1 VHTVL
6 CQLRVACGL
15 RFAEATMNEQNDLID
30 DSAAGVIRRYQHQQ
44 LRNASESATDDVGR
58 DKSETDSDFRFRR
71 RTSYPGIVVRRHST
85 AAPSGDECGN
95 NNGDIDDDDED
106 TDRRSLRRGRPELE
120 DASWETSADETTP
133 ISERRRIHLQSVGAG
148 GRSLEHAHEEEMLE
162 QDGGH
167 DDDDDFV
174 DRLDDA
180 DEKRPASAAMVGA
193 AAAAAMHA
201 QWPFPFLARP
211 PMAGGMPGNAAGK
224 LLSPYVQF
232 PSMVAPPRESNVK
245 LAAIDGT
252 EVAVAQF
259 AENNILP
266 ADMAALNVVLWNL
279 HQQQMFQMHLLL
291 QLQQQIVFATAN
303 PTNPGAPGGNG
314 SIGDISETVAAGGS
328 TPIAGTGQVL
338 PGEVPLPAAAQHQF
352 LQQHLHQQPL
362 AALFSSHSVAPRPFG
377 SNSTTKYPDVG
388 SKPGIPDRDES
399 LTPQAQSSMPT
410 STSGAT
416 PSTPSV
422 PHGNSVLAAM
432 QPGAQQPLPS
442 AHPLPNLLPP
452 ASQQQPQQLAS
463 ECTTSVSTTGDY
475 VSGPPSLASGVGGLG
490 AIPPML
496 AMIDMSLGRLEQQQ
510 KQSSEG
516 NFFKI
521 SSDGLFICSKFK
533 VLTLD
538 RNDLM
543 LIC

>member
-1 VHTVL
+1 M
-6 CQLRVACGL
+6 L
-15 RFAEATMNEQNDLID
+15 RFAEPSMNEPNELVD
-30 DSAAGVIRRYQHQQ
+30 DVTAGVIRRHQHSQ
-44 LRNASESATDDVGR
+44 LRNANENTTDDGGK
-58 DKSETDSDFRFRR
+58 DKSETDSDFRFCR
-71 RTSYPGIVVRRHST
+71 RTTYPGIVVRRHST
-85 AAPSGDECGN
+85 AAPSNDECGN
-95 NNGDIDDDDED
+95 NNDDVDDDDDD
-106 TDRRSLRRGRPELE
+106 TDRRSLRRGRPEPE
-120 DASWETSADETTP
+120 DGSWETLADDSAP
-133 ISERRRIHLQSVGAG
+133 ISERRRIQLQSMGAGAG
-148 GRSLEHAHEEEMLE
+148 GRSLEHGHEDEMLE

-167 DDDDDFV
+167 DEDDDYV
-174 DRLDDA
+174 DRSDDA
-180 DEKRPASAAMVGA
+180 DEKRPASAAMVG

-211 PMAGGMPGNAAGK
+211 PMAGGMPGNVAGK
-224 LLSPYVQF
+224 LLPPYVQF
-232 PSMVAPPRESNVK
+232 PSMMAPPRESNVK

-303 PTNPGAPGGNG
+303 PTNAAGPGGNG
-314 SIGDISETVAAGGS
+314 GVGDISEAVAAGGPAP
-328 TPIAGTGQVL
+328 TAGTGQTL

-362 AALFSSHSVAPRPFG
+362 AALFSNHSVASRPFG
-377 SNSTTKYPDVG
+377 SSSTTKYPDVG
-388 SKPGIPDRDES
+388 SKSGILDRDES

-422 PHGNSVLAAM
+422 SHGNSALAPM

-442 AHPLPNLLPP
+442 VHPLPNLLPP
-452 ASQQQPQQLAS
+452 ASQQQQPQQLAS
-463 ECTTSVSTTGDY
+463 ECTTNVSTSSDY
-475 VSGPPSLASGVGGLG
+475 VSGPPSLSNSVGGLG

-516 NFFKI
+516 IFLKCHFTDH
-521 SSDGLFICSKFK
+521 SFA
-533 VLTLD
+533 
-538 RNDLM
+538 RNM
-543 LIC
+543 QI